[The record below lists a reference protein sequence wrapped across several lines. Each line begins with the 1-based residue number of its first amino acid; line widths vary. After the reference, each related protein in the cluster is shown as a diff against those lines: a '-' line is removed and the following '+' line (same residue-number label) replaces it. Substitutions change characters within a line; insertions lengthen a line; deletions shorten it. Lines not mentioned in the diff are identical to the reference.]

1 MKTNHSSV
9 QGSLHSRLIDATVLL
24 GFIFITCYMLRNL
37 GWHALPA
44 EDAIML
50 IRYSQHLAQGH
61 GIVWNVGERPV
72 DGATDFLFMVTIALI
87 SRLSHHGPI
96 LIARL
101 LIAVSHLASV
111 GLLYLCSRRLFGWPV
126 WAAACLTLY
135 LALDLAP
142 AYVKMGFGAP
152 FFAFMAMVAWALALL
167 CIVNGATT
175 ARGIG
180 LGFAL
185 LAMGLVRPEGVLLVG
200 MILAAMLYERRRE
213 ALAAVVPAVAV
224 FASLG
229 LVYFA
234 WRWHYFG
241 YPLPNPF
248 YLKGGGHFFLD
259 SLEISIEN
267 VLRMLAPALPFFVL
281 SAFST
286 ARRRAWTALI
296 PTVGFTLIWV
306 LLSNEN
312 NHAMRFQYGVVPLTL
327 LSIPYITGGLE
338 ARFTWLRP
346 GWISQTALVLLTIGL
361 AKVYWKPMTTVTDG
375 TGLYNIA
382 VALQPYHDR
391 DYVLAVTEAGLLPY
405 FSEWRS
411 VDLYGLNDPTIVHSK
426 QGLTQEYL
434 SERAPAI
441 FLVLVNPDLLSWDCK
456 LCRSVRASLEY
467 VQTHNY
473 TLAAVWGYN
482 LCRRH
487 YWYVRNG
494 LPETKTFI
502 DIVSRGPVF
511 ISDPDAAGEFQM
523 IDLRGVPMPTESG
536 CHYDFARLPLSQ

>member
-1 MKTNHSSV
+1 MKIKHAGV
-9 QGSLHSRLIDATVLL
+9 QGPLQSSLIDATVLL
-24 GFIFITCYMLRNL
+24 AFVLITFYTLRNL
-37 GWHALPA
+37 GWHAIPA
-44 EDAIML
+44 EDASML

-72 DGATDFLFMVTIALI
+72 EGATDFLFMLTIALI

-96 LIARL
+96 LITRL

-111 GLLYLCSRRLFGWPV
+111 VLLYLCSRRLFGWPV
-126 WAAACLTLY
+126 WAASCLTLY
-135 LALDLAP
+135 LALDLAA
-142 AYVKMGFGAP
+142 AYVRMGFGAP
-152 FFAFMAMVAWALALL
+152 FFAFFAMVAWALALL
-167 CIVNGATT
+167 SIVKGATA

-185 LAMGLVRPEGVLLVG
+185 LATGMVRPEGVLLSG
-200 MILAAMLYERRRE
+200 MILAAMLYARRRE
-213 ALAAVVPAVAV
+213 ALPAVAPAVAV

-234 WRWHYFG
+234 WRWRYFG

-248 YLKGGGHFFLD
+248 YLKGGGHLFPD
-259 SLEISIEN
+259 SLEISIGN
-267 VLRMLAPALPFFVL
+267 MVRMLAPAMPFFVL

-286 ARRRAWTALI
+286 NRRRAWTAFI

-338 ARFTWLRP
+338 TRFTWLRP
-346 GWISQTALVLLTIGL
+346 GWISQTALVLLTIAL
-361 AKVYWKPMTTVTDG
+361 ANTYWKPMTRARFDD

-382 VALQPYHDR
+382 TSLQPYHDR
-391 DYVLAVTEAGLLPY
+391 GYVLAVTEAGLLPY

-411 VDLYGLNDPTIVHSK
+411 VDLYGLNDSTIVHSK
-426 QGLTQEYL
+426 RGLTQEYL
-434 SERAPAI
+434 GERAPAI
-441 FLVLVNPDLLSWDCK
+441 FLVKVTPELLNHNCN
-456 LCRSVRASLEY
+456 LCRSVQASLEY

-473 TLAAVWGYN
+473 TLAAVWGYD
-482 LCRRH
+482 LCDRH

-511 ISDPDAAGEFQM
+511 ISDAEAGHQM
-523 IDLRGVPMPTESG
+523 LDLRGVPKPTESG
-536 CHYDFARLPLSQ
+536 CGYPVARLPLSQ